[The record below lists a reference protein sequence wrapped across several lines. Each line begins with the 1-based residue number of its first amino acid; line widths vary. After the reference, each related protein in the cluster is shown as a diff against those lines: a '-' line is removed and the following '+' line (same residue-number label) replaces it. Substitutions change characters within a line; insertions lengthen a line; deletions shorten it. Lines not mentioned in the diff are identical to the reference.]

1 METISVHIGSS
12 RILHSGQAVDTLRPV
27 EFEAELVGR
36 YSTLTGDD
44 DTRGIDQAL
53 YRTPDDR
60 LIVHVKDWSRWQGE
74 ADVHSLHEVN
84 ADALSVGGDYEDL
97 GRECGFGRAL
107 TLNEA
112 LTAF

>member
-12 RILHSGQAVDTLRPV
+12 RILSSGQAVDTLRPV
-27 EFEAELVGR
+27 EFEAELVGSYR
-36 YSTLTGDD
+36 TLTGDN

-74 ADVHSLHEVN
+74 PDTYSLHEVN
-84 ADALSVGGDYEDL
+84 EADLGVNGEYEDL

-107 TLNEA
+107 TLDEA
-112 LTAF
+112 LAE